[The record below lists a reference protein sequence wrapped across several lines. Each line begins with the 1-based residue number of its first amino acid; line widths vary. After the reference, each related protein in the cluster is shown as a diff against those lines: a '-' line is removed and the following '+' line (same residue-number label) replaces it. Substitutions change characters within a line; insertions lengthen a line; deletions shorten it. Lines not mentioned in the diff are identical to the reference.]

1 MRSLILNKVAR
12 GILPVTSMFALY
24 LLLRGHNEPGGG
36 FIAGLVTAAA
46 LVLQGLAFGV
56 QKTSD
61 RLAPL
66 IRPATPLGLAIA
78 LGSMLAGPMTGEPLG
93 THFHA
98 YVSVPGMGPL
108 HVSTTLA
115 FDIGVYLVV
124 LGASATAL
132 ATFATPLPAEV
143 ER

>member
-46 LVLQGLAFGV
+46 LVLHGLAFGV
-56 QKTSD
+56 QKTSAG
-61 RLAPL
+61 LGPL

-78 LGSMLAGPMTGEPLG
+78 LGSMLAGPMMAKPLG

-98 YVSVPGMGPL
+98 YLSVPGMDQVY
-108 HVSTTLA
+108 VSTTLA

-124 LGASATAL
+124 IGASATAL
-132 ATFATPLPAEV
+132 ATFSTPLPTEM